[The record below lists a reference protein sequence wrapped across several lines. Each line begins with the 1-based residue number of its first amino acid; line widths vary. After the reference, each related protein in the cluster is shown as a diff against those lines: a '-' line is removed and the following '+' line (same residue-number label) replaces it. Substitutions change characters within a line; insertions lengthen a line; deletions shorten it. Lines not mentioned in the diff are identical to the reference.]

1 MKTTNILA
9 GVCSLM
15 LAGVALSAWGAAVSL
30 PVSEGF
36 EGSTGAGWSTNDAGV
51 TYPADTPLVGDNY
64 LSMTND
70 DGVATLTLDVSGSP
84 SNVWWRGFAK
94 VTLYEADS
102 EPSSTDLAGSA
113 AAFYVNASS
122 NIVMVNGA
130 SAWVTNLTQ
139 LSNPTSSWVGYAV
152 HLDYVAD
159 KWDLYVDTTGTT
171 NGTLEQWNSSAL
183 DFYTANSGFT
193 QLVVKGET
201 RLDAFNVFAGYG
213 SVGTASPA
221 TVAFGNRTGATN
233 QWYVSHVAE
242 KTYSGGGSN
251 LVGQL
256 GSDLASGL
264 GEGDKIQF
272 FISGDW
278 HQYELTDGEWDAQ
291 GGAENPA
298 TFYPAAGTVFW
309 IQYATA
315 RDEFTVFDPNWLP
328 ATLETNVIL
337 TSSSTIG
344 LKEGHAENGAG
355 WTAVRW
361 TVDKTKS
368 INSIGLEDVELA
380 LESGTEVFV
389 ILADSP
395 TFKRAIWDGSK
406 FVPRPVAANAPQVSR
421 NAVIWIK
428 RSASD
433 TAEKTWTVNPN

>member
-51 TYPADTPLVGDNY
+51 TYQSGGVSNNY

-70 DGVATLTLDVSGSP
+70 GGVATLTLDVSGSP

-242 KTYSGGGSN
+242 KTYGAGEGA
-251 LVGQL
+251 LDAQL
-256 GSDLASGL
+256 GQDLAAGL

-272 FISGDW
+272 YTSDGWQI
-278 HQYELTDGEWDAQ
+278 YELKGGEWLGL
-291 GGAENPA
+291 GGAEVDYEPA
-298 TFYPAAGTVFW
+298 PGTVFW
-309 IQYATA
+309 IQYATN
-315 RDEFTVFDPNWLP
+315 RDEFTLFDPAWLP
-328 ATLETNVIL
+328 ATLEEEEIL
-337 TSSSTIG
+337 GAGSSVDLASTVDG
-344 LKEGHAENGAG
+344 G
-355 WTAVRW
+355 WTALRW

-368 INSIGLEDVELA
+368 IASIGLPTGSGENQLQP
-380 LESGTEVFV
+380 GTEVFV
-389 ILADSP
+389 VPYRAK
-395 TFKRAIWDGSK
+395 TFMRATYTASG
-406 FVPRPVAANAPQVSR
+406 FVAKPASASMPQVSH

-428 RSASD
+428 AP
-433 TAEKTWTVNPN
+433 AGFAGATWTVDATE

>member
-15 LAGVALSAWGAAVSL
+15 LAGFALSAWGAAVSL

-36 EGSTGAGWSTNDAGV
+36 EGSTGAGWSTNYAGV
-51 TYPADTPLVGDNY
+51 TYQSGGVSNNY

-70 DGVATLTLDVSGSP
+70 DGVATLTLDVSGGP

-102 EPSSTDLAGSA
+102 EPSSTDLDGSA
-113 AAFYVNASS
+113 AAFYVNATS
-122 NIVMVNGA
+122 NIVMATGV
-130 SAWVTNLTQ
+130 SAWVTSDIQ

-152 HLDYVAD
+152 HLDYD
-159 KWDLYVDTTGTT
+159 KQKWDLYVDETGKTTGTLT
-171 NGTLEQWNSSAL
+171 KVNVTPLAFYSSP
-183 DFYTANSGFT
+183 DHGFT
-193 QLVVKGET
+193 QLVVKGHT
-201 RLDAFNVFAGYG
+201 QLDEVNVFVGYG
-213 SVGTASPA
+213 TVSNDSPE
-221 TVAFGNRTGATN
+221 TVKPGNRTGTTN

-242 KTYSGGGSN
+242 KTYSGGESN
-251 LVGQL
+251 LAGQL

-272 FISGDW
+272 
-278 HQYELTDGEWDAQ
+278 YTDDGWQRYALSNDTWKVFDV
-291 GGAENPA
+291 GGNPA
-298 TFYPAAGTVFW
+298 SFSPAPGTVFW